1 MHLRL
6 EIFNKRVGYL
16 PLVQPSLY
24 PLGRGAAA
32 TEDSAET
39 RSVCIKPVYEAENI
53 TPPSEVQ
60 KLNAYIIYLLINEIF
75 LKLNLQ
81 DINTPVAYSMNENLI
96 QQIKYLYMY

>member
-24 PLGRGAAA
+24 PSGRGAAA

-39 RSVCIKPVYEAENI
+39 RSVCIKPVYE
-53 TPPSEVQ
+53 
-60 KLNAYIIYLLINEIF
+60 AYIIYLLINEIF

-81 DINTPVAYSMNENLI
+81 DINTPVAYSMNENFI